1 MDKQDY
7 WQEQVNLKEILN
19 NAKQIDEKR
28 KADRYIAN
36 IQNRITNTFLNYEDW
51 HFGRDTVN
59 NIVENY
65 LNNKTTLTETIKILS
80 TTKGEKK
87 ELNIGLRTTNK
98 LMRILE
104 EAKRPTMFT
113 YVKNYFAPYTNIG

>member
-36 IQNRITNTFLNYEDW
+36 IQNRITNTFLIYEDW